1 MMEKILKMLRKEK
14 KLTQTELA
22 QKTGIDQALISKFES
37 GERVPN
43 IEKLQILTEYYDVSV
58 DFVLGRTNKR
68 EVNR

>member
-1 MMEKILKMLRKEK
+1 MMDKILKMLRKEQK
-14 KLTQTELA
+14 MTQMELA
-22 QKTGIDQALISKFES
+22 KKTGIDQALISKFES

>member
-1 MMEKILKMLRKEK
+1 MDKILKMLRKEQK
-14 KLTQTELA
+14 MTQMELA
-22 QKTGIDQALISKFES
+22 KKTGIDQALISKFES

>member
-43 IEKLQILTEYYDVSV
+43 VEKLQILTEYYDVSV

>member
-43 IEKLQILTEYYDVSV
+43 VEKLQILTEYYDVSV
-58 DFVLGRTNKR
+58 DFVLGRTNKI